1 MFGQEL
7 RPQFGA
13 ESALDEVVP
22 ARILYRPFRILTVEL
37 KSINQLEK
45 RGRISNTDFSRLQ
58 QAGFSEAEIAEI
70 VANVAI
76 KPSN

>member
-1 MFGQEL
+1 V
-7 RPQFGA
+7 GA
-13 ESALDEVVP
+13 SATP
-22 ARILYRPFRILTVEL
+22 
-37 KSINQLEK
+37 
-45 RGRISNTDFSRLQ
+45 ISGRLQ